1 MNMFLSFVFGEQYT
15 NQLRDN
21 VSYDKFA
28 VTKLLI
34 QESKK
39 LISYC

>member
-21 VSYDKFA
+21 VSIKFA